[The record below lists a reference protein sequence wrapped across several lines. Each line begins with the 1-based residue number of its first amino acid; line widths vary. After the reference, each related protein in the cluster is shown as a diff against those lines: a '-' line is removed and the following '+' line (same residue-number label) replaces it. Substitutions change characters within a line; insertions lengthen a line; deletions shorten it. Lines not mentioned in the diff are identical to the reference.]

1 MGERQNYTKS
11 FIITSNTKSG
21 SLPPLL
27 VSIQRRVVTQLW
39 GVIIRLGPDTG
50 RRGECTL
57 THISCCCLIS
67 KQTHSSPHMCLS
79 YWQPS
84 LPSLTPTPFNRRRHY
99 YQGSTQQGIHYR
111 EGLLDN
117 VTLTLALSSC
127 NTVSHVTQQH
137 VDITLATLLRIT
149 APIDSYQLSQSTDLS
164 NIRDTGQRRATRDY
178 PLISSQYLIQT
189 SERARRQS

>member
-84 LPSLTPTPFNRRRHY
+84 PPLTPTPFNRHR
-99 YQGSTQQGIHYR
+99 
-111 EGLLDN
+111 LLCRGTAAFITVKGCWIMWPWPWAR
-117 VTLTLALSSC
+117 VT
-127 NTVSHVTQQH
+127 HVTCH
-137 VDITLATLLRIT
+137 TTTCGHHAGNPSPDHC
-149 APIDSYQLSQSTDLS
+149 PHWQLSIVTI
-164 NIRDTGQRRATRDY
+164 NR
-178 PLISSQYLIQT
+178 SQ
-189 SERARRQS
+189 